1 MLKALEMVQFD
12 FRRRRSLGTWICP
25 RVVANPLIL
34 QDRRERPGRED
45 KRMSFHPGVVILCQ
59 YVKTDGIV
67 CGSPALRERRFCYFH
82 QEWHNQRIRLAFG
95 LSTE

>member
-1 MLKALEMVQFD
+1 
-12 FRRRRSLGTWICP
+12 
-25 RVVANPLIL
+25 
-34 QDRRERPGRED
+34 
-45 KRMSFHPGVVILCQ
+45 MSFRPGVVILCQ

-95 LSTE
+95 LSTEGVALARKRPSETSRGIVVEKPLRHPDGSRCPRIGKRVKP